1 MSLIFSKPRQMPSHR
16 FGLAVGWFFVVCVT
30 AGCAAG
36 GLVDK
41 SLEFVGIKAPENLD
55 AAKDNAA
62 SIKEGVNKLP
72 VNRDV
77 TLRIHA
83 GQTLNTD
90 PTGRAL
96 SVVTRIYKLRSTAQF
111 SQATY
116 AMFASN
122 DPARTAFAEDV
133 VSVDEVVLKPG
144 QKYEVVETLPLNVTN
159 IAVVTLF
166 RSPDALRWRFMFDTK
181 AAAKTGITIG
191 AHACAMSVSEGE
203 AVGTPPD
210 ALRLAGVQCR

>member
-1 MSLIFSKPRQMPSHR
+1 MLLNRSIFRHTSPRR
-16 FGLAVGWFFVVCVT
+16 IVCAAAACCLALTT
-30 AGCAAG
+30 AGCASG
-36 GLVDK
+36 GFVDK
-41 SLEFVGIKAPENLD
+41 SLEFVGVKAPENLD
-55 AAKDNAA
+55 AAKEGAA
-62 SIKEGVNKLP
+62 SLKEAANKLP
-72 VNRDV
+72 TTRDV

-90 PTGRAL
+90 STGRAL

-116 AMFASN
+116 AMFAAN
-122 DPARTAFAEDV
+122 DSVRAAFADDV
-133 VSVDEVVLKPG
+133 ISVNELVLKPG
-144 QKYEVVETLPLNVTN
+144 QKYEVVENLPQNVTSV
-159 IAVVTLF
+159 AVVALF

-191 AHACAMSVSEGE
+191 AHACALSVSEGDP
-203 AVGTPPD
+203 VGAPPD

>member
-1 MSLIFSKPRQMPSHR
+1 MALNRSNLRHALSRRSGR
-16 FGLAVGWFFVVCVT
+16 AAAAYLVALAAT
-30 AGCAAG
+30 GCASG
-36 GLVDK
+36 GLIDK
-41 SLEFVGIKAPENLD
+41 SLEFVGLKAPENLD
-55 AAKDNAA
+55 AVKESAA
-62 SIKEGVNKLP
+62 SIKEGINKLP

-83 GQTLNTD
+83 GQVLNTD

-122 DPARTAFAEDV
+122 DSARSAFADDV

-159 IAVVTLF
+159 LAVVALF
-166 RSPDALRWRFMFDTK
+166 RSPDAQRWRFMFDTQ

-191 AHACAMSVSEGE
+191 AHACALSVSEGDP
-203 AVGTPPD
+203 VGAPPD
-210 ALRLAGVQCR
+210 ALRLAGVQCH